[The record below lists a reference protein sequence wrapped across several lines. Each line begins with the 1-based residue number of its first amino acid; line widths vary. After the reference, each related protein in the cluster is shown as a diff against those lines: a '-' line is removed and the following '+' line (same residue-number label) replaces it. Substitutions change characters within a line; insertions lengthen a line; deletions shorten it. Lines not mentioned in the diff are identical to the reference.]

1 MSEKLCLKWN
11 DFHDNIKTA
20 FESLRKDKNFTDITL
35 ACEDGKQFEAH
46 KIVMASSSP
55 FFQNL
60 LKNNQHPHPLVYM
73 RGVKSE
79 DLQAILDF
87 LYCGAAN
94 VFQESLE
101 SFLSIAEELQLKG
114 LMGSSN
120 EKVIEKETK
129 PKMYETRPETYNITG
144 KQI

>member
-1 MSEKLCLKWN
+1 
-11 DFHDNIKTA
+11 
-20 FESLRKDKNFTDITL
+20 
-35 ACEDGKQFEAH
+35 
-46 KIVMASSSP
+46 
-55 FFQNL
+55 
-60 LKNNQHPHPLVYM
+60 M

-87 LYCGAAN
+87 LYCGEAN

-101 SFLSIAEELQLKG
+101 SFLSITEELQLKG